1 MPREMIAGGK
11 MKAMKSAVMK
21 VEGDFAKMEKAI
33 VTGTPIVRA
42 CWFVAVTTALG
53 GMETTAV

>member
-1 MPREMIAGGK
+1 MIAGGK

-42 CWFVAVTTALG
+42 CWFVGVTTALG